1 MRLSA
6 RLILLGV
13 SGPLISMAIFFMIA
27 AMSSIRLSHQAGH
40 DMLSLINTENLNRLR
55 TATQLIQT
63 TTDQTADQIK
73 GDSRA
78 LVSKLEALRLDAAGT
93 PRWQG
98 EPLTASRG
106 RQALLETL
114 RGGLSVA
121 GESALIYISQVQGRW
136 RRLAGITAEGKV
148 LAEQASVSPQTAAYL
163 SALRDDG
170 KGENL
175 PLSRLTPGAEQWG
188 ITRLTSLT
196 APDSS
201 PRLILAVGAST
212 DAASSLLQTAASL
225 FPFTDH
231 QIAFL
236 AVDRQGRALCT
247 YARPQQGTCQALI
260 DALRSSGGI
269 PVVAGDGDP
278 YLMERALEGSTP
290 NSEEGERTLFISV
303 FPALDWMAV
312 LAVNDEALL
321 NTLNPLK
328 SETFWILVQLST
340 ASVMLI
346 GLSGFMAW
354 RIGEGIRR
362 QLRELAEAA
371 AAIAVGERRQ
381 ALLYSGSDALGRFV
395 EAFNRMAGAVAEREE
410 SLRSQIRTLE
420 ININEQELRGQVC
433 SIVKDRNFD
442 ALSERARTMRER
454 RREWQ
459 ASDPETD
466 PPS

>member
-1 MRLSA
+1 
-6 RLILLGV
+6 
-13 SGPLISMAIFFMIA
+13 MAIFFMIA

-40 DMLSLINTENLNRLR
+40 DMLGLINTENLNRLR

-63 TTDQTADQIK
+63 TTDQTADQIQD
-73 GDSRA
+73 DSRT
-78 LVSKLEALRLDAAGT
+78 LVSGLEGLRLDAAGL

-98 EPLTASRG
+98 EPLTAAQG

-114 RGGLSVA
+114 RRGLSTA
-121 GESALIYISQVQGRW
+121 GESALIYISQGEGRW

-148 LAEQASVSPQTAAYL
+148 LPEQEPVSQQTAAYL
-163 SALRDDG
+163 SALRDEG
-170 KGENL
+170 EGENL
-175 PLSRLTPGAEQWG
+175 PLSRLSPEAEQWG

-201 PRLILAVGAST
+201 TRLILAVGAST

-225 FPFTDH
+225 FPFSDH

-236 AVDRQGRALCT
+236 AVDRQGRPLCT
-247 YARPQQGTCQALI
+247 YARPEQGTCQTLI
-260 DALRSSGGI
+260 AALRSSGGV
-269 PVVAGDGDP
+269 PALAGEGDP
-278 YLMERALEGSTP
+278 YLMERALAGSTTT
-290 NSEEGERTLFISV
+290 SEEGERTLFISV
-303 FPALDWMAV
+303 FPALDWIAV

-321 NTLNPLK
+321 KTLNPLK
-328 SETFWILVQLST
+328 SETFWILVQLSA

-381 ALLYSGSDALGRFV
+381 ALLYSGNDALGRFV
-395 EAFNRMAGAVAEREE
+395 QAFNRMAGAVAEREE
-410 SLRSQIRTLE
+410 ALRSQIRTLE
-420 ININEQELRGQVC
+420 ININQQELRGQVC
-433 SIVKDRNFD
+433 SIVKDPSFD
-442 ALSERARTMRER
+442 ALSERARTMRAR
-454 RREWQ
+454 RQKWQ
-459 ASDPETD
+459 GPDPEAD